1 MAVMMA
7 NTSLLSLGCS
17 KGFKLII
24 LDEADMMTNAAQ
36 GALRRGKAFRYA
48 HKFTQLAREL
58 TGHLCYLPPPKKSSN
73 SIRKTSDSVFFATMS
88 TRSHRL
94 FRVDAPSL
102 GLVPYQRRKSR
113 RKLIK

>member
-1 MAVMMA
+1 MA

-36 GALRRGKAFRYA
+36 GALRRGNAFRLA
-48 HKFTQLAREL
+48 HEFTHLARDL
-58 TGHLCYLPPPKKSSN
+58 IRYLALSSSSGKSSS

-113 RKLIK
+113 RRSIK